1 MFSYE
6 NKLAYNLCMQID
18 IDLIQ
23 AGQWTERLLQS
34 DIRLQEIERARLYGL
49 YDDVHVR
56 ALEHQPGH
64 YEILGSPKTWLIA
77 QLIQQPS
84 VPVKQMDHLSTSEL
98 NGYYIPIKTTPDHFI
113 DRARELYSLIKD
125 QNLSLTKAGKMIGK
139 SRSEVCN
146 LMRILKIDEAILG
159 QIKSHSDIGFGHAK
173 IMAGLQHEQQTIL
186 LGRITN
192 ERLTVQQA
200 EVVARDLRENRE
212 AVSVKNSTRE
222 KTADVLR
229 LETMLTE
236 HFGARVEI
244 NEKDGFLEINYH
256 HDLDIL
262 QGVLEKIGIADL

>member
-1 MFSYE
+1 MH
-6 NKLAYNLCMQID
+6 ID

-23 AGQWTERLLQS
+23 TGQWTERLLQS
-34 DIRLQEIERARLYGL
+34 DIGVQEIERARLYGL
-49 YDDVHVR
+49 HDDVHVK

-84 VPVKQMDHLSTSEL
+84 VPVKQMDHLSLSEL
-98 NGYYIPIKTTPDHFI
+98 NGYYIPIKTTSDHFI
-113 DRARELYSLIKD
+113 DRARELHSLIKD
-125 QNLSLTKAGKMIGK
+125 QNLSLTNAGKMIGK

-173 IMAGLQHEQQTIL
+173 IMAGLQYEQQTIL

-192 ERLTVQQA
+192 EHLTVQKA
-200 EVVARDLRENRE
+200 EAVARDLRENRD
-212 AVSVKNSTRE
+212 AASVKKSIRE
-222 KTADVLR
+222 KSADVLR
-229 LETMLTE
+229 LEMMLTE

-244 NEKDGFLEINYH
+244 NEKDGLLEINYH
-256 HDLDIL
+256 DDLDIL
-262 QGVLEKIGIADL
+262 QGVLDKIGIADL